1 MSRTVIVVNLLAL
14 ILISKKNANTVNMTV
29 AHTSPKVVNVPL
41 MQSFLISFSSLLFL
55 TSTIFFW
62 FVCLI
67 SDENI
72 CCIVFD
78 FLFFDF
84 FVFFSC
90 SAPSASCVARFVNF
104 SICSFVE

>member
-1 MSRTVIVVNLLAL
+1 MRIFVV
-14 ILISKKNANTVNMTV
+14 
-29 AHTSPKVVNVPL
+29 
-41 MQSFLISFSSLLFL
+41 
-55 TSTIFFW
+55 FF
-62 FVCLI
+62 
-67 SDENI
+67 
-72 CCIVFD
+72 FD